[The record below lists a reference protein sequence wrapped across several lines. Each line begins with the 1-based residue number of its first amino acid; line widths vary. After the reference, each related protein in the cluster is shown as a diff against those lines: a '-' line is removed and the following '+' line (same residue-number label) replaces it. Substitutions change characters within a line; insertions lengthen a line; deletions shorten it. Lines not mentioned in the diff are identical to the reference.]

1 MEQRPTKKQ
10 HKRSSNTPDL
20 RPPPTLTSTASTI
33 MAKSSGSGDKWDNIF
48 NKTNKKGGRGGGGG
62 RGRGGDKS
70 SAPESNDENPNST
83 GLDPMGPMGEQ
94 RRGLPVFS
102 YREQLLTTI
111 AKNRVTV
118 VEGETGSGKTTQV
131 LPD

>member
-1 MEQRPTKKQ
+1 MV
-10 HKRSSNTPDL
+10 
-20 RPPPTLTSTASTI
+20 
-33 MAKSSGSGDKWDNIF
+33 AKSSGSGDKWDNIF

-111 AKNRVTV
+111 AENRVTV